1 MIWFACKQCG
11 KRHGRP
17 DEAAGTVVFC
27 DCGQGIRVPWTS
39 TESADGPEPPATQ
52 REDEWDRPQR
62 RLQPAARHDPNYC
75 LNHPDTASQHTCADC
90 GEAFCA
96 DCVVALQ
103 GEMLCGP
110 CKNFR
115 IRSLHRPARP
125 SGLAIGSLI
134 LGLIGGP
141 FAYCLA
147 IVTPQMMQASADVGG
162 SPAVGMASQKI
173 SPARGYGNTGSESE
187 NATMAGLSQRESASS
202 TAFISAA
209 PTASLQLF
217 ELAVT
222 NHTFLSA
229 TKPTIQGVGL
239 G

>member
-27 DCGQGIRVPWTS
+27 DCGQGNRVPWTS
-39 TESADGPEPPATQ
+39 TESTGGSESPADE
-52 REDEWDRPQR
+52 REDKWDRPQR
-62 RLQPAARHDPNYC
+62 RRQPAARHDPNYC

-147 IVTPQMMQASADVGG
+147 IVTPQMMQASAAVGG
-162 SPAVGMASQKI
+162 SPAGVVTLTLI
-173 SPARGYGNTGSESE
+173 
-187 NATMAGLSQRESASS
+187 GLVV
-202 TAFISAA
+202 
-209 PTASLQLF
+209 P
-217 ELAVT
+217 
-222 NHTFLSA
+222 
-229 TKPTIQGVGL
+229 G
-239 G
+239 